1 MSLTNDQKDQLNK
14 LYDYRDEIE
23 NLIFK
28 IETTL
33 ESVFPSE
40 YSISYQHWLP
50 QIKTALRDDIK
61 WLPRGQYSMEYT
73 LNRINDKI
81 VDDSNKGVT
90 KYI

>member
-40 YSISYQHWLP
+40 HSISYQHWLP
-50 QIKTALRDDIK
+50 QIKTALRDNIK

-73 LNRINDKI
+73 LNRISDKI